1 MTTRAARTTSSVPS
15 RPDPIGTAAD
25 ERPRVAE
32 RLRWADVLA
41 SISDGVIALDAAG
54 ILSALNPAA
63 EHLIGIAAS
72 QAIGRPIQQ
81 LFGGRTANAWLA
93 ELALSTLEQ
102 GLARRRGEDRLRA
115 RGHEVSVSASCAP
128 VHDQQGELRGAVL
141 VLHDLTLER
150 ALDTTTRRADQLA
163 ALGSVALGL
172 AHEIRNPLGG
182 IKGAAQLLRVNLSD
196 PAQVQATDVII
207 REVDRLDGLVE
218 QLRGLGTPPRLQLAP
233 QNIHRILNDVLA
245 LQRQAPDWG
254 QIVLRTEF
262 DPSLPEVL
270 GDRAQ
275 LTQVFLNLVRNA
287 VESLD
292 GHGELTVSTRI
303 ETRYHVRRRSHR
315 NQFLS
320 VTVADDG
327 PGVPEDVQN
336 HLFSPFFTT
345 KARGTGLGL
354 AVCHRIVAEHGGI
367 IAHEPRPGR
376 GARFVVTLPVSEE
389 HVDPRT

>member
-1 MTTRAARTTSSVPS
+1 MPP
-15 RPDPIGTAAD
+15 RPDPIGSAAD

-63 EHLIGIAAS
+63 EHLIGVAAS

-128 VHDQQGELRGAVL
+128 VHDEQGELRGAVL
-141 VLHDLTLER
+141 VLHDLTLEL

-182 IKGAAQLLRVNLSD
+182 IKGAAQLLRANLSD

-287 VESLD
+287 VESLS

-303 ETRYHVRRRSHR
+303 ETRYHVRRRSQR

-320 VTVADDG
+320 VVVMDDG
-327 PGVPEDVQN
+327 PGVPEDVQS